1 MRYIESV
8 QIMRKDIP
16 NEDIYPFNIESL
28 KHMQNLDFDHDITLF
43 SGENGSGRSTLIEAI
58 ATAYGFN
65 PEGGNKNIQFS
76 TRNTHSDLYEYIR
89 MNRGIH
95 HAEDGFFLRAESF
108 YNMASKIDEIGGIH
122 QYYGGKSLHSVSHGE
137 SFLNLVLNR
146 FWGNG
151 LYILDEPEAAL
162 SPTGQFTLL
171 KKIYDLANQE
181 NSQFIIA
188 THSPILLACPHA
200 KIYEFDEE
208 GIHEKSYRDTMNFA
222 LYHRFLNDPAMIQR
236 ILEEDE

>member
-1 MRYIESV
+1 
-8 QIMRKDIP
+8 
-16 NEDIYPFNIESL
+16 
-28 KHMQNLDFDHDITLF
+28 
-43 SGENGSGRSTLIEAI
+43 
-58 ATAYGFN
+58 
-65 PEGGNKNIQFS
+65 
-76 TRNTHSDLYEYIR
+76 

-95 HAEDGFFLRAESF
+95 HTEDGFFLRAESF

-208 GIHEKSYRDTMNFA
+208 GIHEKIYRDTMNFA